1 MNFKISKLKKGKWS
15 FEFYNLDTIPVY
27 QGSVFNSINDS
38 FSSGILEGRTL
49 LDVFNQYPKM
59 VYDYIFDDYI
69 FITNEALKELVNK
82 YGEQDPHIRT
92 LINGRDINFSFN
104 KSQIHSADM
113 PINGIAG
120 CRNFDGKTIC
130 ERKLQNSY
138 YYGTSLKKI
147 FEVHPNYIISLINSG
162 KISISRKA
170 CDELKEFSYYTKLLK
185 AIEEKKIEKEEEERE
200 RQMQDDAFWDDYD
213 NNYNANRGYQDAFD
227 GDPDAEWN
235 VY

>member
-1 MNFKISKLKKGKWS
+1 
-15 FEFYNLDTIPVY
+15 
-27 QGSVFNSINDS
+27 
-38 FSSGILEGRTL
+38 
-49 LDVFNQYPKM
+49 M

-92 LINGRDINFSFN
+92 LINCRDINFSFK
-104 KSQIHSADM
+104 KSQIRSADM

-130 ERKLQNSY
+130 ARKLQSSY

-147 FEVHPNYIISLINSG
+147 FEVNPSYIIDLIDRNM
-162 KISISRKA
+162 ISISDNA
-170 CDELKEFSYYTKLLK
+170 SDELKESRYYTKLLE
-185 AIEEKKIEKEEEERE
+185 AIEEKEIEKEEEERE
-200 RQMQDDAFWDDYD
+200 RQMQNDAFWDDYD

>member
-92 LINGRDINFSFN
+92 LINCRDINFSFK
-104 KSQIHSADM
+104 KSQIRSVDM

-120 CRNFDGKTIC
+120 YRIFDGKTIFA
-130 ERKLQNSY
+130 RKLQNSY
-138 YYGTSLKKI
+138 YYGTSLKK
-147 FEVHPNYIISLINSG
+147 NLRS
-162 KISISRKA
+162 
-170 CDELKEFSYYTKLLK
+170 
-185 AIEEKKIEKEEEERE
+185 
-200 RQMQDDAFWDDYD
+200 
-213 NNYNANRGYQDAFD
+213 
-227 GDPDAEWN
+227 
-235 VY
+235 